1 MPASE
6 LVVYED
12 GHLLKYGHSDL
23 LRYHGTAFPGGVA
36 HALKAMQRAFPLLDD
51 GRPPERREIEIHTAF
66 RGLGGRDAFELVTRA
81 TSGNRYHVD
90 SGLERTERGSVL
102 ARYYFVFS
110 YRGRSVALQI
120 REGLVREEFVTL
132 EHKANRTKDEDERL
146 EVLKAE
152 MSARLVDAPCEEI
165 YDIVG

>member
-1 MPASE
+1 MQIALPITGVLGSFFNLAKIPASSRQ
-6 LVVYED
+6 
-12 GHLLKYGHSDL
+12 GH
-23 LRYHGTAFPGGVA
+23 
-36 HALKAMQRAFPLLDD
+36 D